1 MGEFVQN
8 MLDQAHAI
16 RYILREYS
24 NKPKVRDKITHIL
37 SDLGEYYDS
46 DHAYVYELNP
56 MHTEASCTFEWCRSG
71 MTEENVYQR
80 NILANNLEELL
91 GMLEENGEV
100 SLEFQENKSLLAVP
114 LMVDDEIAGFLE
126 IENPHRHTDELLLLS
141 VASSACLGEITDSR
155 GESSGS
161 LDKNLAFETEKDDR
175 KRLQEVMEEGDAWKK
190 LQEANDELA
199 TLLEDEKKHTAIIGS
214 LSSVFF
220 ALFYIDLEENSFQEI
235 ISLDSSHHVYS
246 EKGDA
251 RISLKMLV
259 DDLVVAE
266 YRSIMRIFMDFDT
279 IDARLGNKQIIIQEY
294 IALTGGWVR
303 CSIISVEKDEN
314 GKNTKIICGF
324 RQITAEKEALESQDN
339 LIQALAIPY
348 ENIYAVNG
356 DTGEAVCYRMGQA
369 MSDRYGKRFAA
380 GSYERNICSY
390 IDNDVLEEDR
400 KLFDEVCSVAG
411 VNKLLSDTKT
421 WYFNYRVF
429 RNGQLQYFQCQL
441 VKPNRERNEF
451 VIGFKN
457 INEEKMQE
465 LAQQRKIEEALA
477 SVEKMN
483 AALQEEMA
491 VASALSQEYHSLFK
505 IDAKTSRISLY
516 RTVSLWKNCLWSI
529 SGQMEKIIPLLM
541 KN

>member
-24 NKPKVRDKITHIL
+24 NKPKDRDKITHIL

-214 LSSVFF
+214 
-220 ALFYIDLEENSFQEI
+220 
-235 ISLDSSHHVYS
+235 
-246 EKGDA
+246 
-251 RISLKMLV
+251 
-259 DDLVVAE
+259 
-266 YRSIMRIFMDFDT
+266 
-279 IDARLGNKQIIIQEY
+279 
-294 IALTGGWVR
+294 
-303 CSIISVEKDEN
+303 
-314 GKNTKIICGF
+314 
-324 RQITAEKEALESQDN
+324 
-339 LIQALAIPY
+339 
-348 ENIYAVNG
+348 
-356 DTGEAVCYRMGQA
+356 
-369 MSDRYGKRFAA
+369 SDKKRAAA
-380 GSYERNICSY
+380 G
-390 IDNDVLEEDR
+390 
-400 KLFDEVCSVAG
+400 
-411 VNKLLSDTKT
+411 
-421 WYFNYRVF
+421 
-429 RNGQLQYFQCQL
+429 NGPACG
-441 VKPNRERNEF
+441 
-451 VIGFKN
+451 I
-457 INEEKMQE
+457 
-465 LAQQRKIEEALA
+465 
-477 SVEKMN
+477 
-483 AALQEEMA
+483 
-491 VASALSQEYHSLFK
+491 
-505 IDAKTSRISLY
+505 
-516 RTVSLWKNCLWSI
+516 
-529 SGQMEKIIPLLM
+529 
-541 KN
+541 

>member
-1 MGEFVQN
+1 
-8 MLDQAHAI
+8 
-16 RYILREYS
+16 
-24 NKPKVRDKITHIL
+24 
-37 SDLGEYYDS
+37 
-46 DHAYVYELNP
+46 
-56 MHTEASCTFEWCRSG
+56 

-303 CSIISVEKDEN
+303 CSIISVEMDEN